1 MKQERY
7 CIYNKTQ
14 QNFLSHGMT
23 AVDTTTEPFK
33 ALISDL
39 ADHAATGLWLRP
51 FRGIPEARA
60 LPRFDLV
67 YLDERQ
73 RVIKGAESF
82 SVKEFAPFSGRVASA
97 VVLPPHT
104 IESTG
109 THAGDQLKIAPPN
122 DHEMEL
128 LLAHKDE
135 PDQLTSEP
143 EGAEA
148 KPVLVA
154 TVAPTV
160 AALPPALDE
169 KHSMLGRFLHW
180 LLPEEEKPN
189 DRRRAER
196 WFSPGLIAY
205 YWNGASPES
214 YTLKDI
220 SLNGFY
226 LLTDERWR
234 AETIIQM
241 RLQRTDPPAT
251 EDDSVAVT
259 AKVVRWGVDGVGLN
273 TIFAESAGEHAAM
286 LNGAG
291 TAVND
296 WLSFMQRLNM
306 ARGTP
311 EVRALQSH

>member
-1 MKQERY
+1 MKQDRY

-14 QNFLSHGMT
+14 HNFLSQGLA

-33 ALISDL
+33 ALIADL
-39 ADHAATGLWLRP
+39 TNHAATGLWLRP
-51 FRGIPEARA
+51 FRGIPEARS

-73 RVIKGAESF
+73 RVIKGSESF

-97 VVLPPHT
+97 VVLPPRT

-109 THAGDQLKIAPPN
+109 THAGDQLKIATPS
-122 DHEMEL
+122 DQEMEE
-128 LLAHKDE
+128 LLAHKDDRSIPTGE
-135 PDQLTSEP
+135 T

-148 KPVLVA
+148 EPVLVA
-154 TVAPTV
+154 QAGGELAPL
-160 AALPPALDE
+160 ADE
-169 KHSMLGRFLHW
+169 KHSVLGRFLHW
-180 LLPEEEKPN
+180 LLPEEEKSS

-214 YTLKDI
+214 YALKDI

-234 AETIIQM
+234 ADTIIQM
-241 RLQRTDPPAT
+241 RLQRSDHPRLDEEA
-251 EDDSVAVT
+251 SVAVT
-259 AKVVRWGVDGVGLN
+259 AKVVRWGVDGVGLS
-273 TIFAESAGEHAAM
+273 TIFAESAGRHAAV

-291 TAVND
+291 TAVED
-296 WLSFMQRLNM
+296 WLTFMQRLN
-306 ARGTP
+306 ASRKTP
-311 EVRALQSH
+311 EMHVVQSH